1 MDCFKTVAHLFHRVC
16 FLSLSGNILPRVTCQ
31 FPSTLL
37 ALGLCAAA
45 TAAYGQSRPN
55 AGTLLDQQLPAPS
68 LAPPGGPRLVLPDAK
83 PAVPGDVSVRITPSA
98 FRFAGNS
105 LFSSEQLAGLL
116 VNLVD
121 QPTDLKGLT
130 AAASTVASYYR
141 SQGYLLTEAYLP
153 EQAFTASGGTVTI
166 QIIEA
171 KIGRAS
177 VEIEGGGKGISR
189 AFVDELLASQLKK
202 GDAVTE
208 YGLDKPVL
216 LLRDLAGFDATA
228 TVEPGAELGE
238 VNVRV
243 AVQSKGRYVDGSV
256 SLDNHGASA
265 AGAVRGIANVSLN
278 NLTGRGDVVSASGQ
292 LSDQPGTHLLRLA
305 YSLPVGTFGT
315 RLSVTAARLDYALG
329 KQFAVLGAS
338 GKADVMGL
346 SLSQPLLRG
355 RDTNIYA
362 QASFEEKRLQDQT
375 ANPVL
380 KSEREMTS
388 TRLGLTGNFID
399 NLLGA
404 TALNAYAFN
413 TTLGRLKLDLAD
425 TLLDEGPGGLQTA
438 GWFNKF
444 NFEYQ
449 RTQYI
454 GRAASLHFTLQ
465 TQLASKNLNSAEK
478 MALGGPSGV
487 RAYPVG
493 EGIGDSGTMFSLE
506 YRYQL
511 PPSVSVMSEPVS
523 LLTFYDYGHIR
534 INQNGPAV
542 PGAANT
548 ATLGAVGVG
557 AMLGRAG
564 NFLIKTHLA
573 WRTTNALPST
583 GDADRSPRAWLL
595 GQTWF

>member
-1 MDCFKTVAHLFHRVC
+1 M
-16 FLSLSGNILPRVTCQ
+16 TCH

-37 ALGLCAAA
+37 ALGLCATA
-45 TAAYGQSRPN
+45 TVAYGQSRPN
-55 AGTLLDQQLPAPS
+55 AGTLLDQQLPAPAVS
-68 LAPPGGPRLVLPDAK
+68 PPGGPRVVFPDAK
-83 PAVPGDVSVRITPSA
+83 PAASGDVSVRITPSA
-98 FRFAGNS
+98 FRFTGNS

-116 VNLVD
+116 VSLVD

-153 EQAFTASGGTVTI
+153 EQAFTASGGSVTI

-177 VEIEGGGKGISR
+177 VELEGAGQGVSR
-189 AFVDELLASQLKK
+189 VFVDELLASHLKA
-202 GDAVTE
+202 GDAVSE
-208 YGLDKPVL
+208 YALDKPVL

-243 AVQSKGRYVDGSV
+243 AVKSKGRYVDGSV

-292 LSDQPGTHLLRLA
+292 LSDQQGSHLLRLS
-305 YSLPVGTFGT
+305 YSLPVGGLGT
-315 RLSVTAARLDYALG
+315 RLGVSAARLNYSLG
-329 KQFAVLGAS
+329 RQFAVLKAS
-338 GKADVMGL
+338 GSADVVGL
-346 SLSQPLLRG
+346 SLSHPLLRG
-355 RDTNIYA
+355 RDTNLYG
-362 QASFEEKRLQDQT
+362 QASYEEKRLLDQT

-380 KSEREMTS
+380 TSEREIS
-388 TRLGLTGNFID
+388 SIRLGLAGNFID
-399 NLLGA
+399 KLTGS
-404 TALNAYAFN
+404 TALNAYAIN
-413 TTLGRLKLDLAD
+413 TTFGNLKLDMAD
-425 TLLDEGPGGLQTA
+425 RVADEGPGGLQTA
-438 GWFNKF
+438 GLFNKF

-465 TQLASKNLNSAEK
+465 MQLASKNLNSAEK

-487 RAYPVG
+487 RSYPVG

-534 INQNGPAV
+534 FNQNGSGV

-557 AMLGRAG
+557 ATLGRAG
-564 NFLIKTHLA
+564 HFLIKTHLA

>member
-1 MDCFKTVAHLFHRVC
+1 M
-16 FLSLSGNILPRVTCQ
+16 TCH

-37 ALGLCAAA
+37 ALGLCAVA

-55 AGTLLDQQLPAPS
+55 AGSLLDQQLPAPA

-83 PAVPGDVSVRITPSA
+83 PAVPGDASVRITPSA
-98 FRFAGNS
+98 FRFSGNNV
-105 LFSSEQLAGLL
+105 FSSELLAGLL
-116 VNLVD
+116 RNLVD

-153 EQAFTASGGTVTI
+153 EQAFTATGGAVTI
-166 QIIEA
+166 RIIEA

-177 VEIEGGGKGISR
+177 IAIEDDGKGISR
-189 AFVDELLASQLKK
+189 AFVDELLASHLKK
-202 GDAVTE
+202 GEAITE
-208 YGLDKPVL
+208 YALDKPVL

-238 VNVRV
+238 ANVRV
-243 AVQSKGRYVDGSV
+243 AVKSKGRYVDGSV

-265 AGAVRGIANVSLN
+265 AGAVRGIANVNLN
-278 NLTGRGDVVSASGQ
+278 NLSGRGDVVSASGQ
-292 LSDQPGTHLLRLA
+292 LSDQPGSRLFRLT
-305 YSLPVGTFGT
+305 YSLPVGSWGT
-315 RLSVTAARLDYALG
+315 RLGVSTARLNYALG
-329 KQFAVLGAS
+329 KQFAVLGAT
-338 GKADVMGL
+338 GKADVLGL
-346 SLSQPLLRG
+346 NLSQPLLRG
-355 RDTNIYA
+355 RETNIYA
-362 QASFEEKRLQDQT
+362 QASLEEKRLQDQT
-375 ANPVL
+375 ANPQL
-380 KSEREMTS
+380 KSEREIVS
-388 TRLGLTGNFID
+388 TRLGVAGNFID
-399 NLLGA
+399 NVMST
-404 TALNAYAFN
+404 TALNAYAVN
-413 TTLGRLKLDLAD
+413 TTFGNLKLDMADLA
-425 TLLDEGPGGLQTA
+425 LDEGPGGLQTA
-438 GWFNKF
+438 GLFNKF

-449 RTQYI
+449 RTQYF

-478 MALGGPSGV
+478 MALGGPNGV

-511 PPSVSVMSEPVS
+511 PPSVSVMSEPLS

-534 INQNGPAV
+534 FNQNGPGV

-557 AMLGRAG
+557 AMLGRTG

-573 WRTTNALPST
+573 WRTTQALPST